1 MTKVYFRGTS
11 SIPAHQTRGMKG
23 GGAGAVL
30 LDGGQ
35 GGQSS
40 YSSVEEYTATTGR
53 NPMTAPKGLGLANS
67 TALQSLVIKKPTGKK
82 PKNINFSL

>member
-1 MTKVYFRGTS
+1 MTKLYFKGTS

-30 LDGGQ
+30 LDGGK

-53 NPMTAPKGLGLANS
+53 NPMSAPKGLGLMNS
-67 TALQSLVIKKPTGKK
+67 SALQNLVIKKNGKK
-82 PKNINFSL
+82 TKNINFSL

>member
-1 MTKVYFRGTS
+1 MVKMYFRGTS

-30 LDGGQ
+30 LDGGK

-40 YSSVEEYTATTGR
+40 YSSLEEYTATTGR
-53 NPMTAPKGLGLANS
+53 NPMTAPKGMGLMNS
-67 TALQSLVIKKPTGKK
+67 AALQSLVIKKPAGKK
-82 PKNINFSL
+82 PKNINFCL